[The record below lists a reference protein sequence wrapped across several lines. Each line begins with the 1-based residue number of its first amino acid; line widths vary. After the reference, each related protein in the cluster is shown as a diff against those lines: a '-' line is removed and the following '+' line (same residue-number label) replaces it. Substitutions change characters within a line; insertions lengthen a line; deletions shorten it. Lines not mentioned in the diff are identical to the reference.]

1 MTQVPVQVQVRLL
14 PVPMPRAEEL
24 VESEPDFID
33 LTSSS
38 DDESDVEL
46 MGYRDLRR
54 YKQREEHTLSTNIE
68 VRGTEK
74 ELEVFTAP
82 LNVHHV
88 PEGTA
93 DATPDAD
100 AVSVSDSGSSSNDS
114 DSDLSRDNIEDLIEK
129 INELNEDTQQAVAAA
144 TATATDG
151 ERQGENERETDDSM
165 HELDQ
170 LFEGKVRS
178 LVVNEADM
186 LPVERALT
194 QRTPN
199 ARKESE
205 PEKEKDHAKVHNDEA
220 EPTDEQVKQVEQLE
234 SNTTESQMPQENGT
248 FISGIYKKV
257 RNLFA
262 KGDDQSQS
270 QREDRN
276 EQQRLSDE
284 KVADEQQES
293 SGDRNIPSITQW
305 KLPHQPASSQI
316 SSSGI
321 NSSQPDLD
329 SSHVLPNNIP
339 FHLQKSQVESQLLAS
354 DSTISNTSTQQN
366 LQWNTQPEVNSPP
379 QAHSRTQSQV
389 GLRTQ
394 SISDVQTES
403 HIHGIFT
410 QDEAPQQPNPQEPQ
424 TQSQTQQALRTSSN
438 LHSQSISEVM
448 VDNSTH
454 SVIQTQPSQPPS
466 KTKIPHPE
474 KLSPETLHAIP
485 ISSRKDLSGRTP
497 LPMIHSRQSPKL
509 PSGIADTSSQELK
522 SMTPIPRLR
531 EPGPIL
537 FVKPHIFGKTPI
549 PTPLGRRN
557 PLAGLENANM
567 NPTFSHDTSAKTPLA
582 QTKMTPIPQ
591 GDFIGKKPIYT
602 LKVGNI
608 PRKAFEGSLNKG
620 ITVVKLTPAA
630 ARPFK
635 TLSSPINDEAIP
647 EITHPEEDD
656 VLESNSALAETQV
669 LPSQFEAQEIAYQS
683 NDNVN
688 QLPDLIDIDYD
699 EDTDDGP
706 EVLLE
711 QSSQKQEKKP
721 PVSDETPLSPP
732 PPPPPPHPHPHPH
745 PHPQR
750 HHSLTELPSSKFSQ
764 TMLPIPLHSNQNL
777 HPQNNQ
783 DVFSSRHRQST
794 DLYHKRSH
802 QNPLVMARKL
812 RRNKRPTRIEA
823 VEEAPPK
830 QRARRGRPRKEDG
843 RANKGET
850 ENEQQYADSR
860 DEGILLVGEQSSP
873 EAQVP
878 QTLEN
883 IHIDDRDVVDID
895 IGDAVGDL
903 GIQGEPDTSVTS
915 ELERS
920 SKTIRVRKNL
930 NQSESEDVS
939 EADSESEDHHN
950 DDVNVSYLFEDNGLD
965 RNNSRS
971 NSETKTTDI
980 DRRKSASGLRNFS
993 IDKITKASKNRVFN
1007 NENINLNSVLGVGG
1021 GGLFDDE
1028 GDSENGSSDDGLFS
1042 KRHRSQDALIS
1053 ENSAVLFNDRSV
1065 AKRVD
1070 FQIPTTTNKTR
1081 ERAAEP
1087 PKNILADGKSKNS
1100 GRGNEDV
1107 DDDVNGLTDRGT
1119 EEGYKKDSSYAGIT
1133 ETDTQGVFEEMIDH
1147 LELLDE
1153 SSEGGMPANG
1163 GNDELFE
1170 SEVVTSEG
1178 AHAAVDAGQYTQ
1190 SHPQGGGLFVS
1201 DDDESEELADDEDE
1215 RTGALLG
1222 KLTQQSAIEKDPV
1235 KKKHIANKLARLAER
1250 KRAQKINEYTP
1261 FSESS
1266 SENDDDNDD
1275 GEQGGSAVEDSEQ
1288 FIVGDDSVIYDSDA
1302 NEDPLN
1308 VDLESRH
1315 RRKMKKVRGSSKAK
1329 RPRVLDSEEEE
1340 EEQHGNGEGI
1350 RRRKKSH
1357 REKSKL
1363 LDELEF
1369 SNPGK
1374 YFEDENK
1381 VIVKTIVEEVGKLPP
1396 ERFSGGD
1403 VKIIEDDEEE
1413 EDDMPELDDVEEES
1427 PPEVIELL
1435 SDDDDDD
1442 DREVVDL
1449 DDEDNDNDDEII
1461 TRSPRKR
1468 SEGKSKSPKS
1478 LFLSDSE

>member
-1 MTQVPVQVQVRLL
+1 MKQVPVQVQVRLL
-14 PVPMPRAEEL
+14 PVPMPRAEEV

-54 YKQREEHTLSTNIE
+54 YRQREEPTLSTNIK

-74 ELEVFTAP
+74 EVEVLTDVHLEETAEATP
-82 LNVHHV
+82 D
-88 PEGTA
+88 A
-93 DATPDAD
+93 DADAD
-100 AVSVSDSGSSSNDS
+100 AVSVSESVSSSNDS

-129 INELNEDTQQAVAAA
+129 INELNEDTQQAAAA
-144 TATATDG
+144 STDG

-205 PEKEKDHAKVHNDEA
+205 FEKEKDQAKVRNDGA
-220 EPTDEQVKQVEQLE
+220 EPTDEQVKQAGQLE
-234 SNTTESQMPQENGT
+234 SNTTESQLPQENRT

-257 RNLFA
+257 KNLFA
-262 KGDDQSQS
+262 KGNDQSQS
-270 QREDRN
+270 QSEDRN

-284 KVADEQQES
+284 KVADEQEES

-321 NSSQPDLD
+321 NSSQHDLD

-366 LQWNTQPEVNSPP
+366 VQWNTQPEVNSPP
-379 QAHSRTQSQV
+379 QAHSQTQSQV

-424 TQSQTQQALRTSSN
+424 TQSQAQQFLRTSSN

-454 SVIQTQPSQPPS
+454 PVIQTQPLQPQS

-474 KLSPETLHAIP
+474 KLSSKTSLHAIP
-485 ISSRKDLSGRTP
+485 ISSIKDLSGRTP
-497 LPMIHSRQSPKL
+497 LPLIHSKQSSKL
-509 PSGIADTSSQELK
+509 PSGIADTDSQELK
-522 SMTPIPRLR
+522 SMTPIPKLR
-531 EPGPIL
+531 EHGPIL
-537 FVKPHIFGKTPI
+537 IVKPHTFGKTPI
-549 PTPLGRRN
+549 PAPLGRRN

-567 NPTFSHDTSAKTPLA
+567 NPTSSHDTSAKTPLA

-608 PRKAFEGSLNKG
+608 PRKAFEGSSNKG

-635 TLSSPINDEAIP
+635 TLSSPINDEARP
-647 EITHPEEDD
+647 EMTPPEEDD
-656 VLESNSALAETQV
+656 ILETDSALAETQV
-669 LPSQFEAQEIAYQS
+669 LPSQFEAQEIPDHS

-706 EVLLE
+706 EMSLE
-711 QSSQKQEKKP
+711 QSSQKQEKRS
-721 PVSDETPLSPP
+721 PVSNKTPLSPLP
-732 PPPPPPHPHPHPH
+732 PPPLPPPPHP
-745 PHPQR
+745 QQ
-750 HHSLTELPSSKFSQ
+750 HHSLTELRSSKFSQ
-764 TMLPIPLHSNQNL
+764 TMLPIPLHSNPNL
-777 HPQNNQ
+777 HPQSNQ

-812 RRNKRPTRIEA
+812 RRNMRPTRIEA

-830 QRARRGRPRKEDG
+830 QRAKRGRPGKE
-843 RANKGET
+843 AKKGET
-850 ENEQQYADSR
+850 ENEQQYADTR
-860 DEGILLVGEQSSP
+860 DEGILSPGEQSSP
-873 EAQVP
+873 ESQVP

-903 GIQGEPDTSVTS
+903 GIQGEPDTS
-915 ELERS
+915 
-920 SKTIRVRKNL
+920 KTIRVRKNL
-930 NQSESEDVS
+930 NQSESEDIS

-971 NSETKTTDI
+971 NSDTKTTDL
-980 DRRKSASGLRNFS
+980 DRRKSTSGLRNFS

-1435 SDDDDDD
+1435 SDDDDDG

-1449 DDEDNDNDDEII
+1449 DDEDNDNDEII

-1468 SEGKSKSPKS
+1468 NEGESKRRKS